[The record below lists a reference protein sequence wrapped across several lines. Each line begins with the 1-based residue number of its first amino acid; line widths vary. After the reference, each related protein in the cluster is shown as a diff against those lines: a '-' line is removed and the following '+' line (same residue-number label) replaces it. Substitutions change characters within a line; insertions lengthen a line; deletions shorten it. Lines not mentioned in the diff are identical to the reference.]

1 MEFLKEQIQLLRSF
15 LATDYRR
22 TVLWCTLVMLAAA
35 ALGWM
40 SSAADPQAADQVIGQ
55 FTAVIA
61 ESGVADEEGN
71 LSPLGLLANN
81 WRAMLMPVLL
91 GFIPFLFLPLLT
103 LAANGGLLG
112 MMAPWLQR
120 NGMGLTVYLAGILPH
135 GILELPA
142 LVLSAACGVYLCRN
156 MGRILFRSERA
167 EPLVELVSNLLR
179 VMLLLVFPMVA
190 AAAVLEVY
198 VTPAVMMLSISG

>member
-1 MEFLKEQIQLLRSF
+1 M
-15 LATDYRR
+15 
-22 TVLWCTLVMLAAA
+22 
-35 ALGWM
+35 
-40 SSAADPQAADQVIGQ
+40 
-55 FTAVIA
+55 
-61 ESGVADEEGN
+61 ADEEGN

-198 VTPAVMMLSISG
+198 VTPAVMMLSIGG